1 MSGFKDTSAEKLKE
15 GDVVILA
22 SGGRVWTLDSITV
35 DFYTQNPRYRL
46 VSMSVN
52 GLLSEVVVNRSSIR
66 LATREEREFVTNRGP
81 RR

>member
-22 SGGRVWTLDSITV
+22 SGGRVWTLDQRIVLSLDGST
-35 DFYTQNPRYRL
+35 DKFRL

-52 GLLSEVVVNRSSIR
+52 GLLSEVVVGRSSIR
-66 LATREEREFVTNRGP
+66 LATAAERIASREV